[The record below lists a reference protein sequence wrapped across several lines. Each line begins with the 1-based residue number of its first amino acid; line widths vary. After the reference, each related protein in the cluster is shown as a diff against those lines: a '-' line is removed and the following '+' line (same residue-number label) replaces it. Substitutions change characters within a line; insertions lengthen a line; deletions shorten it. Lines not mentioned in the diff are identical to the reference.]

1 MIKHIVMFHLKKGE
15 DKQKKQHAL
24 RTIKESLLSLTQT
37 IDVLASIEVGINQ
50 QESPRSADLV
60 LITTF
65 KTWQDLE
72 VYRVHPDHQK
82 VVSVI
87 KSYTERSVVVDYEL

>member
-1 MIKHIVMFHLKKGE
+1 MIKHIVMIHLKKGQ

-24 RTIKESLLSLTQT
+24 TTIKESLLSLSQT
-37 IDVLASIEVGINQ
+37 IDVLESIEVGLNQ
-50 QESPRSADLV
+50 QESPRAADMV

-65 KTWQDLE
+65 KTWKDLE
-72 VYRVHPDHQK
+72 VYRVHPAHQK

-87 KSYTERSVVVDYEL
+87 KSYTESTVVVDYEL